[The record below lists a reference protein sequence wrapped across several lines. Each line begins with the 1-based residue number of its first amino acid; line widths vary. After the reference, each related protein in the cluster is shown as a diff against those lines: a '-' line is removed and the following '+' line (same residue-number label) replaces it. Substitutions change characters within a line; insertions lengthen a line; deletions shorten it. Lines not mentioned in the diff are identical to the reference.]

1 MSDTDSTMTQSRFR
15 LAYALELVFVV
26 AVGLALFR
34 AQSDSHLQSEANGAA
49 QLYRLTSLLKHF
61 GDSFPTGVAI
71 AGLLGL
77 WIEVARKRSPAI
89 WGFGRWTWS
98 VAGLYFLLNSGF
110 MVLVAAASE
119 AYQGRPIHIVA
130 LILTWLPWY
139 GALEWGRIAWGLVA
153 IGITRRL
160 ARVPPDPAPDA
171 REWAGRIF
179 AVFLV
184 VWTVAEEIARA
195 FRL

>member
-1 MSDTDSTMTQSRFR
+1 MTQSRFR
-15 LAYALELVFVV
+15 LAYALELVFVL
-26 AVGLALFR
+26 AIGLALFR
-34 AQSDSHLQSEANGAA
+34 LQFDFRTQSEDPDDAPRHLQLAN
-49 QLYRLTSLLKHF
+49 YLKGF
-61 GDSFPTGVAI
+61 GDSFPTGVAL

-77 WIEVARKRSPAI
+77 GIEVARKRSPAI

-98 VAGLYFLLNSGF
+98 VAGLYFLLNSAF
-110 MVLVAAASE
+110 SVLVAAASN
-119 AYQGRPIHIVA
+119 AYHGVPIHIVP
-130 LILTWLPWY
+130 LILRWLPWY
-139 GALEWGRIAWGLVA
+139 GALQWGRIAWGLVA

-179 AVFLV
+179 AVLIV
-184 VWTVAEEIARA
+184 VWAVADETERA